1 MFFILLFFIITKN
14 CYKLI
19 NFFIMIKPNKLLLI
33 GFFVLIVGGALF
45 YFKFSSPKN
54 KNFSSKKTTFS
65 VKVSSKTASSG
76 QKTTQMKKVCDIL
89 KKEEVGEILGVPIIN
104 AKLTVDL
111 PKQNQCFYE
120 YKEAMG
126 VHVTL
131 VEGLEAFN
139 FLDKKN
145 AKPIPGVGDEAYYF
159 PNGLELRVGNNAVS
173 IFNLFSYDITK
184 DPEKIDIEIAK
195 KLLEKL

>member
-1 MFFILLFFIITKN
+1 
-14 CYKLI
+14 
-19 NFFIMIKPNKLLLI
+19 MIKTNKLLLV
-33 GFFVLIVGGALF
+33 GSFVLIIVAGAFF

-54 KNFSSKKTTFS
+54 NSFSLKTT
-65 VKVSSKTASSG
+65 SSAKISPKTASESK
-76 QKTTQMKKVCDIL
+76 KTTQMKKVCDIL

-120 YKEAMG
+120 YKEDMG
-126 VHVTL
+126 VYVTL

-145 AKPIPGVGDEAYYF
+145 AKSIPGLGDEAYYF
-159 PNGLELRVGNNAVS
+159 PNGLELRVGNIALS
-173 IFNLFSYDITK
+173 IFNGFSVYDITK